1 MSRATDSGIIRFQD
15 GEIHYELPNGG
26 WIVPVSAI
34 RVIGEHTDDQGPYID
49 DYFLIFLTDCDA
61 FEASFYAEGQEQ
73 FLHDLS
79 YFLGVS
85 LSLEL
90 ANSTDYNSRVIWPPD
105 LTGEPLFD
113 YSRVRRNDGL
123 IATLKD
129 KWFPQISRKLT
140 KPVRNKLT
148 LTSHSSW

>member
-15 GEIHYELPNGG
+15 AEIHYELPNGG
-26 WIVPVSAI
+26 WRLPVSAI
-34 RVIGEHTDDQGPYID
+34 RVIGEHTDDHGPYID

-61 FEASFYAEGQEQ
+61 FEASISAAGLEQ
-73 FLHDLS
+73 FLRDLS
-79 YFLGVS
+79 HFLGVR

-90 ANSTDYNSRVIWPPD
+90 ANSTDYKSRVIWPPD